1 MTELCFAEFAKCLQS
16 AMQPP
21 NDDKDV
27 VELLLG
33 WITDMPSVVDKK
45 GKN

>member
-16 AMQPP
+16 GIQPP
-21 NDDKDV
+21 NDGKDA

-33 WITDMPSVVDKK
+33 WVTDMPDVADKV
-45 GKN
+45 